1 MSHFIIRVKN
11 DIDLKSRLLSTLF
24 TVNTTYSVKEYMEKP
39 DPDDDTYSI
48 ISFTSYEK
56 SPYCPLREILNE
68 FKKNKEIEYLN
79 KPSAD

>member
-11 DIDLKSRLLSTLF
+11 DIDLKSRILSTLF
-24 TVNTTYSVKEYMEKP
+24 AVNTTYSVKEYMEKP
-39 DPDDDTYSI
+39 DPGDDRYSI

-68 FKKNKEIEYLN
+68 LIKNKEIEYLN